1 MKVNEERAME
11 LLAVAGL
18 LKERAESLNN
28 FLENKKPK
36 DEPNTLRTSF
46 HELIAM
52 ITEIMDE
59 TSKLIY
65 KTFPDS
71 Q

>member
-1 MKVNEERAME
+1 MKVNEEKAKE

-18 LKERAESLNN
+18 FKEKAESFNN
-28 FLENKKPK
+28 FLENEKSK
-36 DEPNTLRTSF
+36 DEPNTLRASF

-52 ITEIMDE
+52 ITEIMDN